1 LGDRRQ
7 RKRGGRLPLTR
18 DAMAIPPEF
27 LDELRNRLT
36 LSEVVGRRVKLVKKG
51 REHSGLCPFH
61 NEKTPSFTVSDE
73 KGFYHCFGCG
83 AHGSAIDFVMNN
95 EGLSFPE
102 AVERLAGL
110 AGMEVPQERPEDR
123 ARAEKRAGLIDVL
136 EMACGWFEEQLRSEA
151 GREVRDYLAGRG
163 LEPQTVKAFRLGFAP
178 RQRGLLAK
186 ALRARGITV
195 DQLLEAGLV
204 KRVEEGDREPGG
216 DELRDYFFHRV
227 IFPITDRRG
236 RVIAFGGRALGE
248 SKAKYLNSPDT
259 PLFHKGRVLYNLAR
273 ARKAAHDTGELL
285 VTEGYMDVIALAEG
299 GFPAAVA
306 PLGTAVTEE
315 QIEELW
321 RLCAEP
327 TLCFDGDSAGQRAA
341 FRAAERA
348 LPLLKPGKSLLF
360 ALLPPGEDPDSLLRG
375 QGPAALRGLLE
386 AAQPLA
392 DMVWRKATEGRP
404 ADTPERRAAIRAE
417 LRDQVRAIRD
427 PELREDYRQEMD
439 RRFDLVFGY
448 GGQSRGAQGA
458 GRGGGRGPGKRR
470 LGAGGGQWGGQWG
483 GYRGGPP
490 ELPARQRRQGDL
502 PRAERPEQLL
512 LATLIN
518 HNSLLIEFV
527 EDLAGIDFVTADL
540 NSLRQALIDC
550 VARNAELDSEGVK
563 CHLSNQGYSGLLA
576 TLLSPEVYVHG
587 RFARPDASAEVA
599 RQSVLHILGV
609 LRERHSGTQRAEE
622 ARALAAEMT
631 AEQLQRVQAR
641 QRLHNEEE
649 GRKVDLD
656 RFEALLQTTTDKAES

>member
-1 LGDRRQ
+1 
-7 RKRGGRLPLTR
+7 
-18 DAMAIPPEF
+18 MAFSPEF

-36 LSEVVGRRVKLVKKG
+36 LSAVVGRRVKLVKRG

-61 NEKTPSFTVSDE
+61 NEKTPSFTVSDD

-83 AHGSAIDFVMNN
+83 AHGSAIDFVMNV

-102 AVERLAGL
+102 AVERLAAQAGL
-110 AGMEVPQERPEDR
+110 QVPQDRPEDR
-123 ARAEKRAGLIDVL
+123 QRAEKRAGLIDVV
-136 EMACGWFEEQLRSEA
+136 EAACLWFEEQLASEA
-151 GREVRDYLAGRG
+151 GREARDYLAGRG
-163 LEPQTVKAFRLGFAP
+163 LDPQTVKAFRLGFAP
-178 RQRGLLAK
+178 RQRGVLAK

-195 DQLLEAGLV
+195 DQLIEAGLV
-204 KRVEEGDREPGG
+204 KRAEEAERSDADAAGEGG
-216 DELRDYFFHRV
+216 LRDYFFHRV

-285 VTEGYMDVIALAEG
+285 VTEGYMDVIALSEG

-306 PLGTAVTEE
+306 PLGTALTEE
-315 QIEELW
+315 QIEECWKLA
-321 RLCAEP
+321 AEP
-327 TLCFDGDSAGQRAA
+327 TLCFDGDAAGQRAA
-341 FRAAERA
+341 LRAAERA
-348 LPLLKPGKSLLF
+348 LPLLKPGKSLCF
-360 ALLPPGEDPDSLLRG
+360 ALLPPGDDPDSLLRS
-375 QGPAALRGLLE
+375 QGPAALRAVLE

-392 DMVWRKATEGRP
+392 DLVWRKATEGRP

-417 LRDQVRAIRD
+417 LRDQVRSIRD
-427 PELREDYRQEMD
+427 PELREDYRQEME
-439 RRFDLVFGY
+439 RRFEAVFGY
-448 GGQSRGAQGA
+448 TGQARGGQSGSRRA
-458 GRGGGRGPGKRR
+458 GGKAAGGWSPGGWSPGRSGGGRFGSR
-470 LGAGGGQWGGQWG
+470 
-483 GYRGGPP
+483 RGGRWDNQP
-490 ELPARQRRQGDL
+490 ELPARQRRPGDL
-502 PRAERPEQLL
+502 LRPERPEQLL

-527 EDLAGIDFVTADL
+527 EDLVGIDFGSGDL
-540 NSLRQALIDC
+540 NGLRQSLIDC
-550 VARNAELDSEGVK
+550 AARHADLDSEGVK
-563 CHLSNQGYSGLLA
+563 CHLSNRGYSGLLA

-609 LRERHSGTQRAEE
+609 LRDRHSGAHRAEE
-622 ARALAAEMT
+622 ARALAADMT

-641 QRLHNEEE
+641 QRLQNEED

-656 RFEALLQTTTDKAES
+656 RFEAMLQTSGNKADS

>member
-1 LGDRRQ
+1 
-7 RKRGGRLPLTR
+7 
-18 DAMAIPPEF
+18 MAFPPEF
-27 LDELRNRLT
+27 LDEVRSRTT
-36 LSEVVGRRVKLVKKG
+36 LSEVVGRRVKLVKRG

-61 NEKTPSFTVSDE
+61 NEKSPSFTVSDE

-83 AHGSAIDFVMNN
+83 AHGSAFDFIMNS

-102 AVERLAGL
+102 TVERLAGL
-110 AGMEVPQERPEDR
+110 AGLEVPQERPEDR
-123 ARAEKRAGLIDVL
+123 ERAQQRAGLIDVL
-136 EMACGWFEEQLRSEA
+136 EAAAAWFEEQLQTGAGKEA
-151 GREVRDYLAGRG
+151 RDYLERRG
-163 LEPQTVKAFRLGFAP
+163 LAADTVKAFRLGFAP
-178 RQRGLLAK
+178 RTRGVLAK

-204 KRVEEGDREPGG
+204 KRGDDGAGRD
-216 DELRDYFFHRV
+216 DEDLRDYFFHRV
-227 IFPITDRRG
+227 VFPITDRRG
-236 RVIAFGGRALGE
+236 RVIAFGGRTLGE

-321 RLCAEP
+321 RLTAEP
-327 TLCFDGDSAGQRAA
+327 TLCFDGDAAGQRAA
-341 FRAAERA
+341 FRAAARA
-348 LPLLKPGKSLLF
+348 LPLLKPGKSLRF
-360 ALLPPGEDPDSLLRG
+360 ALLPPGEDPDSLLRS

-392 DMVWRKATEGRP
+392 DMVWRQATDGRA
-404 ADTPERRAAIRAE
+404 ADTPERRAAIRAD
-417 LRDQVRAIRD
+417 LRDQTRTIRD
-427 PELREDYRQEMD
+427 PELRDDYRQEMD

-448 GGQSRGAQGA
+448 GPKSGQGRSDPGGGWRGGQAAGGQAGSGRRYGPGRGRSGA
-458 GRGGGRGPGKRR
+458 GKAAWGPPEAPSKRRGPGDLLR
-470 LGAGGGQWGGQWG
+470 
-483 GYRGGPP
+483 P
-490 ELPARQRRQGDL
+490 ERT
-502 PRAERPEQLL
+502 EQLL

-518 HNSLLIEFV
+518 HNNLLIEFV
-527 EDLAGIDFVTADL
+527 EDLVGIDFVSRDL
-540 NSLRQALIDC
+540 NDLRQALTDC
-550 VARNAELDSEGVK
+550 MARNAELDTEGVK
-563 CHLSNQGYSGLLA
+563 CHLSKQGYSGLLA
-576 TLLSPEVYVHG
+576 ALLAPEVYIHG

-609 LRERHSGTQRAEE
+609 LRERQSGSQRAEE
-622 ARALAAEMT
+622 ARVLAADMT
-631 AEQLQRVQAR
+631 ADQLKRVQAR
-641 QRLHNEEE
+641 QKLQHEEE

-656 RFEALLQTTTDKAES
+656 RFEAMLQTTVDKADS

>member
-1 LGDRRQ
+1 
-7 RKRGGRLPLTR
+7 
-18 DAMAIPPEF
+18 MAFSPEF

-36 LSEVVGRRVKLVKKG
+36 LSEVVGRRVKLVKRG
-51 REHSGLCPFH
+51 REHTGLCPFH

-83 AHGSAIDFVMNN
+83 AHGSAIDFVMNS

-102 AVERLAGL
+102 TVERLAAQ
-110 AGMEVPQERPEDR
+110 AGMAVPQEHPEDR
-123 ARAEKRAGLIDVL
+123 QRAEKRAGLIDVL
-136 EMACGWFEEQLRSEA
+136 EAACAWFEEQLLTEA
-151 GREVRDYLAGRG
+151 GREARDYLAGRG
-163 LEPQTVKAFRLGFAP
+163 LDPQTVRAFRLGFAP
-178 RQRGLLAK
+178 RQRGVLAK

-204 KRVEEGDREPGG
+204 KRAEEEGERERGEGG
-216 DELRDYFFHRV
+216 DGLRDYFFHRV

-236 RVIAFGGRALGE
+236 RVIAFGGRTLGD

-306 PLGTAVTEE
+306 PLGTALTEE

-321 RLCAEP
+321 RLTAEP
-327 TLCFDGDSAGQRAA
+327 TLCFDGDAAGQRAA

-348 LPLLKPGKSLLF
+348 LPLLKPGRSLSF
-360 ALLPPGEDPDSLLRG
+360 ALLPPGEDPDSLLRS
-375 QGPAALRGLLE
+375 QGPAALRALLE

-392 DMVWRKATEGRP
+392 DVVWRRATEGRA

-417 LRDQVRAIRD
+417 LRTQVRSIRD
-427 PELREDYRQEMD
+427 PELREDYKQEME
-439 RRFDLVFGY
+439 RRFEAVFGY
-448 GGQSRGAQGA
+448 GGQAARGQGGVQAAGGRRFGA
-458 GRGGGRGPGKRR
+458 GRLGKGGGRRPGP
-470 LGAGGGQWGGQWG
+470 W
-483 GYRGGPP
+483 RGEP
-490 ELPARQRRQGDL
+490 ELPERQRRPGDL
-502 PRAERPEQLL
+502 LRPERTEQLL

-527 EDLAGIDFVTADL
+527 EDLVGIDFVSADL
-540 NSLRQALIDC
+540 NALRQSLIDC

-576 TLLSPEVYVHG
+576 SLLSPEVYVHG

-609 LRERHSGTQRAEE
+609 LRDRHSGVHRAEE
-622 ARALAAEMT
+622 ARALAADMT

-641 QRLHNEEE
+641 QRLQNEEE

-656 RFEALLQTTTDKAES
+656 RFEAMLQSNGNKTDT

>member
-1 LGDRRQ
+1 
-7 RKRGGRLPLTR
+7 
-18 DAMAIPPEF
+18 MAFSPEF

-36 LSEVVGRRVKLVKKG
+36 LSAVVGRRVKLVKRG

-61 NEKTPSFTVSDE
+61 NEKTPSFTVSDD

-83 AHGSAIDFVMNN
+83 AHGSAIDFVMNS

-102 AVERLAGL
+102 AVERLAAQAGL
-110 AGMEVPQERPEDR
+110 QVPQDRPEDR
-123 ARAEKRAGLIDVL
+123 QRAEKRAGLIDVL
-136 EMACGWFEEQLRSEA
+136 EAACLWFEEQLASEA
-151 GREVRDYLAGRG
+151 GRESRDYLAGRG
-163 LEPQTVKAFRLGFAP
+163 LARDTVKAFRLGFAP
-178 RQRGLLAK
+178 RQRGVLAK

-195 DQLLEAGLV
+195 DQLIEAGLV
-204 KRVEEGDREPGG
+204 KRAEEAERSEADAAGEGG
-216 DELRDYFFHRV
+216 LRDYFFHRV

-285 VTEGYMDVIALAEG
+285 VTEGYMDVIALSEG

-306 PLGTAVTEE
+306 PLGTALTEE
-315 QIEELW
+315 QIEECWKLA
-321 RLCAEP
+321 AEP
-327 TLCFDGDSAGQRAA
+327 TLCFDGDAAGQRAA
-341 FRAAERA
+341 LRAAERA
-348 LPLLKPGKSLLF
+348 LPLLKPGKSLCF
-360 ALLPPGEDPDSLLRG
+360 ALLPPGDDPDSLLRS
-375 QGPAALRGLLE
+375 QGPAALRAVLE

-392 DMVWRKATEGRP
+392 DLVWRKATEGRP

-417 LRDQVRAIRD
+417 LRDQVRSIRD
-427 PELREDYRQEMD
+427 PELREDYRQEME
-439 RRFDLVFGY
+439 RRFEAVFGY
-448 GGQSRGAQGA
+448 TGQARGGQSGGRRA
-458 GRGGGRGPGKRR
+458 GGKAAGGWSSGRAGGGRFGTRR
-470 LGAGGGQWGGQWG
+470 AGRWDNQ
-483 GYRGGPP
+483 P
-490 ELPARQRRQGDL
+490 ELPARQRRPGDL
-502 PRAERPEQLL
+502 LRPERPEQLL

-527 EDLAGIDFVTADL
+527 EDLVGIDFGSADL
-540 NSLRQALIDC
+540 NGLRQSLIDC
-550 VARNAELDSEGVK
+550 VARHADLDSEGVK

-609 LRERHSGTQRAEE
+609 LRDRHSGAHRAEE
-622 ARALAAEMT
+622 ARALAADMS

-641 QRLHNEEE
+641 QRLQNEED

-656 RFEALLQTTTDKAES
+656 RFEAMLQTSGNKADS

>member
-1 LGDRRQ
+1 
-7 RKRGGRLPLTR
+7 
-18 DAMAIPPEF
+18 MAIPPEF
-27 LDELRNRLT
+27 LDELRNRVT

-83 AHGSAIDFVMNN
+83 AHGSAIDFVMNS

-123 ARAEKRAGLIDVL
+123 ARAEKRSGLIDVL
-136 EMACGWFEEQLRSEA
+136 EAACGWFEEQLRSEA
-151 GREVRDYLAGRG
+151 GREARDYLAGRG
-163 LEPQTVKAFRLGFAP
+163 LDPQTVKAFRLGFAP
-178 RQRGLLAK
+178 RQRGVLAK
-186 ALRARGITV
+186 ALRARGITA
-195 DQLLEAGLV
+195 DQLIEAGLV
-204 KRVEEGDREPGG
+204 KRAEEGAGEPGG
-216 DELRDYFFHRV
+216 DDLRDYFFHRV

-360 ALLPPGEDPDSLLRG
+360 ALLPPGEDPDSLLRS

-417 LRDQVRAIRD
+417 LRAQVRAIRD

-448 GGQSRGAQGA
+448 GGQA
-458 GRGGGRGPGKRR
+458 RGGQTGGPRGRAPGARRSGPG
-470 LGAGGGQWGGQWG
+470 GGPWG
-483 GYRGGPP
+483 GYRAWPP
-490 ELPARQRRQGDL
+490 ELPARQRRPGDL
-502 PRAERPEQLL
+502 PRPERPEQLL

-550 VARNAELDSEGVK
+550 LARNAELDSEGVK

-631 AEQLQRVQAR
+631 AEQLKRVQAR

-649 GRKVDLD
+649 GRDVDLD
-656 RFEALLQTTTDKAES
+656 RFEALLQTTTDKADS

>member
-1 LGDRRQ
+1 
-7 RKRGGRLPLTR
+7 
-18 DAMAIPPEF
+18 MAFPPEF
-27 LDELRNRLT
+27 LDELRNRVT
-36 LSEVVGRRVKLVKKG
+36 TSEVVGKRVKLVKKG

-61 NEKTPSFTVSDE
+61 NEKTPSFTVNDD

-83 AHGSAIDFVMNN
+83 AHGSAIDFVMNT

-102 AVERLAGL
+102 TVERLAGL
-110 AGMEVPQERPEDR
+110 AGLQVPQERPEDR
-123 ARAEKRAGLIDVL
+123 QRAEKRAGLIDVL
-136 EMACGWFEEQLRSEA
+136 EAACLWFEEQLRTEA
-151 GREVRDYLAGRG
+151 GKEARDYLAGRG
-163 LEPQTVKAFRLGFAP
+163 LAPETVKAFRLGFAP
-178 RQRGLLAK
+178 RQRGVLAK

-195 DQLLEAGLV
+195 DQLIEAGLV
-204 KRVEEGDREPGG
+204 KRAEDGERGG
-216 DELRDYFFHRV
+216 DSGEALGNEGGLRDYFFHRV

-236 RVIAFGGRALGE
+236 RVIAFGGRTLGD

-306 PLGTAVTEE
+306 PLGTALTED

-321 RLCAEP
+321 RLAAEP
-327 TLCFDGDSAGQRAA
+327 TLCFDGDAAGQRAA
-341 FRAAERA
+341 FRAAQRA

-360 ALLPPGEDPDSLLRG
+360 ALLPPGEDPDSLLRS
-375 QGPAALRGLLE
+375 QGPQAVRAMLD

-392 DMVWRKATEGRP
+392 DVIWRKATEGRA
-404 ADTPERRAAIRAE
+404 ADTPERRAAIRAD
-417 LRDQVRAIRD
+417 LRAEVRNIRD
-427 PELREDYRQEMD
+427 PELREDYRQEME
-439 RRFDLVFGY
+439 RRFEAVFGY
-448 GGQSRGAQGA
+448 GGQARGQAGQGRAAAGAQA
-458 GRGGGRGPGKRR
+458 KRFGGRSGGRFAGKGRRWGPIDPLEG
-470 LGAGGGQWGGQWG
+470 
-483 GYRGGPP
+483 
-490 ELPARQRRQGDL
+490 LPAKQRRPGDML
-502 PRAERPEQLL
+502 RLERPEQLL

-527 EDLAGIDFVTADL
+527 EDLAGVDFISADL
-540 NSLRQALIDC
+540 NALRQALIDC
-550 VARNAELDSEGVK
+550 VARHAELDSEGVK
-563 CHLSNQGYSGLLA
+563 CHLSSQGYSGLLA
-576 TLLSPEVYVHG
+576 TLLTPEVYVHG

-609 LRERHSGTQRAEE
+609 LRDRQSGQLRAEE
-622 ARALAAEMT
+622 ARALAADMT

-641 QRLHNEEE
+641 QRLLSEEN

-656 RFEALLQTTTDKAES
+656 RFEAMLQTSSNKADS

>member
-1 LGDRRQ
+1 
-7 RKRGGRLPLTR
+7 
-18 DAMAIPPEF
+18 MAFPPEF
-27 LDELRNRLT
+27 LDELRNRIAT
-36 LSEVVGRRVKLVKKG
+36 SEVVGKRVKLVKKG

-61 NEKTPSFTVSDE
+61 NEKTPSFTVNDD

-83 AHGSAIDFVMNN
+83 AHGSAIDFVMNS

-102 AVERLAGL
+102 AVERLAAQAGL
-110 AGMEVPQERPEDR
+110 AVPQDRPEDR
-123 ARAEKRAGLIDVL
+123 QRAEKRAGLIDVL
-136 EMACGWFEEQLRSEA
+136 EAACVWFEEQLQTQAGKEA
-151 GREVRDYLAGRG
+151 RDYLAGRG
-163 LEPQTVKAFRLGFAP
+163 LDPQTVKAFRLGFAP
-178 RQRGLLAK
+178 RQRGVLAK

-195 DQLLEAGLV
+195 DQLIEAGLV
-204 KRVEEGDREPGG
+204 KRAEEGERGEGEAVGEGG
-216 DELRDYFFHRV
+216 LRDYFFHRV

-236 RVIAFGGRALGE
+236 RVIAFGGRTLGD

-306 PLGTAVTEE
+306 PLGTALTEE
-315 QIEELW
+315 QIEECWKLA
-321 RLCAEP
+321 AEP
-327 TLCFDGDSAGQRAA
+327 TLCFDGDAAGQRAA

-375 QGPAALRGLLE
+375 QGPAAVRAVLE

-392 DMVWRKATEGRP
+392 EVVWRKAVEGRP
-404 ADTPERRAAIRAE
+404 ADTPERRAAIRAA

-427 PELREDYRQEMD
+427 PELREDYRQEME
-439 RRFDLVFGY
+439 RRFDLLFGRGAKA
-448 GGQSRGAQGA
+448 GGGAGSGRFAGPRRDGRFGAQGA
-458 GRGGGRGPGKRR
+458 GRRGF
-470 LGAGGGQWGGQWG
+470 Q
-483 GYRGGPP
+483 P
-490 ELPARQRRQGDL
+490 ELPARQRRPADL
-502 PRAERPEQLL
+502 PRPERPEQLL

-527 EDLAGIDFVTADL
+527 EDLAGIDFLSAEL
-540 NSLRQALIDC
+540 NALRQSLIDC
-550 VARNAELDSEGVK
+550 VARHAELDSEGVK
-563 CHLSNQGYSGLLA
+563 CHLCNQGYSGLLA

-587 RFARPDASAEVA
+587 RFARPDSPAELA
-599 RQSVLHILGV
+599 RQSVLHIFGV
-609 LRERHSGTQRAEE
+609 LRERHSGAHRAEE
-622 ARALAAEMT
+622 ARVLAAEMT

-641 QRLHNEEE
+641 QRLRNEEE

-656 RFEALLQTTTDKAES
+656 RFEAMLQTSGNKADG

>member
-1 LGDRRQ
+1 
-7 RKRGGRLPLTR
+7 
-18 DAMAIPPEF
+18 MAFPPEF
-27 LDELRNRLT
+27 LDELRNRIT
-36 LSEVVGRRVKLVKKG
+36 TSEVVGKRVKLVKKG
-51 REHSGLCPFH
+51 REFSGLCPFH
-61 NEKTPSFTVSDE
+61 NEKTPSFTVNDD

-83 AHGSAIDFVMNN
+83 AHGSAIDFVMNT

-102 AVERLAGL
+102 TVERLAGM

-123 ARAEKRAGLIDVL
+123 ERAQKRAGLIDVM
-136 EMACGWFEEQLRSEA
+136 EAAAAWFEEQLQTDAGKEA
-151 GREVRDYLAGRG
+151 RDYLERRG
-163 LEPQTVKAFRLGFAP
+163 LAPETVKAFRLGFAP
-178 RQRGLLAK
+178 RQRGVLAK

-195 DQLLEAGLV
+195 EQLLEAGLV
-204 KRVEEGDREPGG
+204 KRGEEGPED
-216 DELRDYFFHRV
+216 LRDYFFHRV

-236 RVIAFGGRALGE
+236 RVIAFGGRTLGE

-306 PLGTAVTEE
+306 PLGTAITEE

-321 RLCAEP
+321 RLTPEP
-327 TLCFDGDSAGQRAA
+327 TLCFDGDAAGQRAA
-341 FRAAERA
+341 FRAASRA

-386 AAQPLA
+386 TAQPLA
-392 DMVWRKATEGRP
+392 DMIWRQATEGRP

-417 LRDQVRAIRD
+417 LRDQVRTIRD
-427 PELREDYRQEMD
+427 PELREDYRQEME
-439 RRFDLVFGY
+439 RRFELVFGY
-448 GGQSRGAQGA
+448 GPKGA
-458 GRGGGRGPGKRR
+458 GGYGPKAGGQAAAGGWRGGRSGYGGGRRGGPGSKGGWNRQWGPLDEPGKRR
-470 LGAGGGQWGGQWG
+470 
-483 GYRGGPP
+483 RP
-490 ELPARQRRQGDL
+490 GDL
-502 PRAERPEQLL
+502 LRPERTEQVL

-518 HNSLLIEFV
+518 HNNLLIEFV
-527 EDLAGIDFVTADL
+527 EDLAGIDFISSEL
-540 NSLRQALIDC
+540 NALRQALIDC
-550 VARNAELDSEGVK
+550 MARNAELDTEGVK
-563 CHLSNQGYSGLLA
+563 CHLSEQGFSGLLA
-576 TLLSPEVYVHG
+576 TLLAPEVYVHG

-609 LRERHSGTQRAEE
+609 LRDRQSGVQRVEE
-622 ARALAAEMT
+622 AQALAADMT
-631 AEQLQRVQAR
+631 AEQLKRVQAR
-641 QRLHNEEE
+641 QKLRLEED

-656 RFEALLQTTTDKAES
+656 RFEAMLQTTVDKADS

>member
-1 LGDRRQ
+1 
-7 RKRGGRLPLTR
+7 
-18 DAMAIPPEF
+18 MAIPPEF

-83 AHGSAIDFVMNN
+83 AHGSAIDFVMNS

-102 AVERLAGL
+102 TVERLAGL
-110 AGMEVPQERPEDR
+110 AGMQVPQARPEDR
-123 ARAEKRAGLIDVL
+123 ERAEKRAGLIDVL
-136 EMACGWFEEQLRSEA
+136 EAACLWFEEQLRSEA
-151 GREVRDYLAGRG
+151 GREARDYLAGRG
-163 LEPQTVKAFRLGFAP
+163 LDPQTVKAFRLGFAP
-178 RQRGLLAK
+178 RQRGVLAK

-204 KRVEEGDREPGG
+204 KRAEEEESGGGSAPGEE
-216 DELRDYFFHRV
+216 ELRDYFFHRV
-227 IFPITDRRG
+227 IFPISDRRG
-236 RVIAFGGRALGE
+236 RVIAFGGRTLGE

-299 GFPAAVA
+299 GFSAAVA
-306 PLGTAVTEE
+306 PLGTALTEE

-327 TLCFDGDSAGQRAA
+327 TLCFDGDAAGQRAA

-375 QGPAALRGLLE
+375 QGAPALRAILE

-392 DMVWRKATEGRP
+392 DLVWRRAAEGRP

-427 PELREDYRQEMD
+427 PELREDYRQEME
-439 RRFDLVFGY
+439 RRFEAVFGY
-448 GGQSRGAQGA
+448 GGAA
-458 GRGGGRGPGKRR
+458 
-470 LGAGGGQWGGQWG
+470 
-483 GYRGGPP
+483 RGGPRAEGANRRFGQRFGGRRPKGGRPGGGSWGGGSWGGPRWAEP
-490 ELPARQRRQGDL
+490 ELPVKQRRPGDML
-502 PRAERPEQLL
+502 RPDRPEQLL

-527 EDLAGIDFVTADL
+527 EDLAGIDFLSADL
-540 NSLRQALIDC
+540 NALRQALIDC
-550 VARNAELDSEGVK
+550 VARHAELDSEGVK

-599 RQSVLHILGV
+599 RQSVVHILGV
-609 LRERHSGTQRAEE
+609 LRDRHSGAQRAEE
-622 ARALAAEMT
+622 ARALAADMT
-631 AEQLQRVQAR
+631 AEQLKRVQAR
-641 QRLHNEEE
+641 QRLVNEEE

-656 RFEALLQTTTDKAES
+656 RFEATLQSSGDKADS

>member
-1 LGDRRQ
+1 
-7 RKRGGRLPLTR
+7 
-18 DAMAIPPEF
+18 MAFAPEF
-27 LDELRNRLT
+27 LDELRSRVT
-36 LSEVVGRRVKLVKKG
+36 LSAVVGRRVKLVKRG

-61 NEKTPSFTVSDE
+61 NEKSPSFTVSDE

-83 AHGSAIDFVMNN
+83 AHGSAIDFVMNS

-102 AVERLAGL
+102 AVERLAAQAGL
-110 AGMEVPQERPEDR
+110 QVPEDRPEDR
-123 ARAEKRAGLIDVL
+123 ERSQRRAGLIDVV
-136 EMACGWFEEQLRSEA
+136 EAACAWFEEQLYRETGKEA
-151 GREVRDYLAGRG
+151 RDYLRQRG
-163 LEPQTVKAFRLGFAP
+163 LKQHTIEAFRLGFAP
-178 RQRGLLAK
+178 RQRGVLAK

-195 DQLLEAGLV
+195 DQLIEAGLV
-204 KRVEEGDREPGG
+204 KRAEDGERGPPEAAGAAAG
-216 DELRDYFFHRV
+216 AGEAGLRDYFFHRV

-306 PLGTAVTEE
+306 PLGTALTEE

-321 RLCAEP
+321 RLAAEP
-327 TLCFDGDSAGQRAA
+327 TLCFDGDAAGQRAA
-341 FRAAERA
+341 LRAAERA
-348 LPLLKPGKSLLF
+348 LPLLKPGKSLSF
-360 ALLPPGEDPDSLLRG
+360 ALLPPGEDPDSLLRS
-375 QGPAALRGLLE
+375 QGPAALRGILE

-392 DMVWRKATEGRP
+392 DLLWRRATEGRP

-417 LRDQVRAIRD
+417 LRTQVRAIRD
-427 PELREDYRQEMD
+427 PELREDYRQEME
-439 RRFDLVFGY
+439 RRFEAVFGY
-448 GGQSRGAQGA
+448 SGQARGGQGARGAGGGYAPRSGGFRPVGKGA
-458 GRGGGRGPGKRR
+458 GRGRWDR
-470 LGAGGGQWGGQWG
+470 
-483 GYRGGPP
+483 PP
-490 ELPARQRRQGDL
+490 ELPARQRRPGDL
-502 PRAERPEQLL
+502 LRPERTEQLL

-518 HNSLLIEFV
+518 HHNLLIEFV
-527 EDLAGIDFVTADL
+527 EDLVGIDLIGADL
-540 NSLRQALIDC
+540 NRLRQSLIDC
-550 VARNAELDSEGVK
+550 VARHAELDTEGVK
-563 CHLSNQGYSGLLA
+563 CHLSSQGYSGLLA

-609 LRERHSGTQRAEE
+609 LRERHSGVHRAEE
-622 ARALAAEMT
+622 ARALAADMT

-641 QRLHNEEE
+641 QRLQNEED

-656 RFEALLQTTTDKAES
+656 RFEAMLQTSGDKADT

>member
-1 LGDRRQ
+1 
-7 RKRGGRLPLTR
+7 
-18 DAMAIPPEF
+18 MAIPPEF

-83 AHGSAIDFVMNN
+83 AHGSAIDFVMNS

-102 AVERLAGL
+102 AVERLAAQ
-110 AGMEVPQERPEDR
+110 AGMQVPQARPEDR
-123 ARAEKRAGLIDVL
+123 ERAEKRAGLIDVL
-136 EMACGWFEEQLRSEA
+136 EAACVWFEEQLRSEA
-151 GREVRDYLAGRG
+151 GREARDYLAGRG
-163 LEPQTVKAFRLGFAP
+163 LDPQTVKSFRLGFAP
-178 RQRGLLAK
+178 RQRGVLAK

-204 KRVEEGDREPGG
+204 KRAEQGESGAGGDPGEGD
-216 DELRDYFFHRV
+216 LRDYFFHRV

-236 RVIAFGGRALGE
+236 RVIAFGGRTLGE

-306 PLGTAVTEE
+306 PLGTALTEE

-327 TLCFDGDSAGQRAA
+327 TLCFDGDAAGQRAA

-375 QGPAALRGLLE
+375 QGAPALRAILE

-392 DMVWRKATEGRP
+392 DMVWRRAAENRP

-427 PELREDYRQEMD
+427 PELREDYRQEME
-439 RRFDLVFGY
+439 RRFEAVFGY
-448 GGQSRGAQGA
+448 SGAA
-458 GRGGGRGPGKRR
+458 RGGARSGGANRR
-470 LGAGGGQWGGQWG
+470 AGQRFGGAGGTRSAADRRRLR
-483 GYRGGPP
+483 RGEMGRPALGRTGTAGPAAP
-490 ELPARQRRQGDL
+490 SGRRSAPGTTGTI
-502 PRAERPEQLL
+502 A
-512 LATLIN
+512 A
-518 HNSLLIEFV
+518 
-527 EDLAGIDFVTADL
+527 
-540 NSLRQALIDC
+540 
-550 VARNAELDSEGVK
+550 
-563 CHLSNQGYSGLLA
+563 CHL
-576 TLLSPEVYVHG
+576 
-587 RFARPDASAEVA
+587 
-599 RQSVLHILGV
+599 
-609 LRERHSGTQRAEE
+609 
-622 ARALAAEMT
+622 
-631 AEQLQRVQAR
+631 
-641 QRLHNEEE
+641 
-649 GRKVDLD
+649 
-656 RFEALLQTTTDKAES
+656 DKP

>member
-1 LGDRRQ
+1 
-7 RKRGGRLPLTR
+7 
-18 DAMAIPPEF
+18 MAFTPEF
-27 LDELRNRLT
+27 LDELRSRVT
-36 LSEVVGRRVKLVKKG
+36 LSEVVGRRVKLVKRG
-51 REHSGLCPFH
+51 REHTGLCPFH

-83 AHGSAIDFVMNN
+83 AHGSAIDFVMNS

-102 AVERLAGL
+102 TVERLAAQ
-110 AGMEVPQERPEDR
+110 AGMEVPQDRPEDR
-123 ARAEKRAGLIDVL
+123 QRAERRAGLIDVL
-136 EMACGWFEEQLRSEA
+136 EAACRWFEEQLAGEG
-151 GREVRDYLAGRG
+151 GREARDYLAGRG
-163 LEPQTVKAFRLGFAP
+163 LDPRTVKAFRLGFAP
-178 RQRGLLAK
+178 RQRGVLAK

-195 DQLLEAGLV
+195 DQLIEAGLV
-204 KRVEEGDREPGG
+204 KRAEEGERGG
-216 DELRDYFFHRV
+216 ADDDGLRDYFFHRV

-236 RVIAFGGRALGE
+236 RVIAFGGRTLGD

-306 PLGTAVTEE
+306 PLGTALTEE
-315 QIEELW
+315 QIEECW
-321 RLCAEP
+321 RLAAEP
-327 TLCFDGDSAGQRAA
+327 TLCFDGDAAGQRAA

-348 LPLLKPGKSLLF
+348 LPLLKPGKSLAF
-360 ALLPPGEDPDSLLRG
+360 ALLPPGDDPDSLLRS
-375 QGPAALRGLLE
+375 QGPAALRALLD

-392 DMVWRKATEGRP
+392 DLVWRKATEGRP
-404 ADTPERRAAIRAE
+404 ADTPERRAAIRAD
-417 LRDQVRAIRD
+417 LRDQVRSIRD
-427 PELREDYRQEMD
+427 PELREDYRQEME
-439 RRFDLVFGY
+439 RRFEAVYGY
-448 GGQSRGAQGA
+448 AGQARGGGRAAGSTQGQGRGFRPGSGRFA
-458 GRGGGRGPGKRR
+458 GRGGRWN
-470 LGAGGGQWGGQWG
+470 Q
-483 GYRGGPP
+483 PP
-490 ELPARQRRQGDL
+490 ELPARQRRPGDL
-502 PRAERPEQLL
+502 LRPERTEQLL

-527 EDLAGIDFVTADL
+527 EDLVGIDFVSAEL
-540 NSLRQALIDC
+540 NSLRQSLIDC
-550 VARNAELDSEGVK
+550 VARHAELDSEGVK
-563 CHLSNQGYSGLLA
+563 CHLSDQGYSGLLA
-576 TLLSPEVYVHG
+576 ALLSPEVYVHG

-609 LRERHSGTQRAEE
+609 LRERHSGAHRAEE

-641 QRLHNEEE
+641 QRLQNEED

-656 RFEALLQTTTDKAES
+656 RFEAMLQTSGSKADS

>member
-1 LGDRRQ
+1 
-7 RKRGGRLPLTR
+7 
-18 DAMAIPPEF
+18 MAIPPDF
-27 LDELRNRLT
+27 LDELRNRIAI
-36 LSEVVGRRVKLVKKG
+36 SEVVGKRVKLVKKG

-61 NEKTPSFTVSDE
+61 NEKTPSFTVNDD

-83 AHGSAIDFVMNN
+83 AHGSAIDFVMNS
-95 EGLSFPE
+95 EGLTFPE
-102 AVERLAGL
+102 TVERLAGL
-110 AGMEVPQERPEDR
+110 AGMQVPQERPEDR
-123 ARAEKRAGLIDVL
+123 ERAQKRASLIDVL
-136 EMACGWFEEQLRSEA
+136 EAAAAWFEEQLGTEA
-151 GREVRDYLAGRG
+151 GKEARDYLGGRG
-163 LEPQTVKAFRLGFAP
+163 LAPQTIKSFRLGFAP
-178 RQRGLLAK
+178 RQRGVLAK

-204 KRVEEGDREPGG
+204 KRAEEDGRGG
-216 DELRDYFFHRV
+216 SEENLRDYFFHRV

-306 PLGTAVTEE
+306 PLGTALTED

-321 RLCAEP
+321 RLTAEP
-327 TLCFDGDSAGQRAA
+327 TLCFDGDAAGQRAA

-360 ALLPPGEDPDSLLRG
+360 AILPPGEDPDSLLRS
-375 QGPAALRGLLE
+375 QGAAALRGLLE
-386 AAQPLA
+386 TAQPLA
-392 DMVWRKATEGRP
+392 DMVWRQAAEGRP
-404 ADTPERRAAIRAE
+404 ADTPERRAAIRAA
-417 LRDQVRAIRD
+417 LRDQVRSIRD

-439 RRFDLVFGY
+439 RRFDAVFGY
-448 GGQSRGAQGA
+448 GGHPA
-458 GRGGGRGPGKRR
+458 GGGRYGRPGGRPGGRLGGRPGGGRGRR
-470 LGAGGGQWGGQWG
+470 WGA
-483 GYRGGPP
+483 PLDP
-490 ELPARQRRQGDL
+490 LEALPVRQRRPGDL
-502 PRAERPEQLL
+502 LRLERAEQLL

-518 HNSLLIEFV
+518 HNNLLIEFV
-527 EDLAGIDFVTADL
+527 EDLAGIDFVSGDL
-540 NSLRQALIDC
+540 NHLRQALIDC

-576 TLLSPEVYVHG
+576 ALLTPEVYIHG

-609 LRERHSGTQRAEE
+609 LRDRQSGLQRAEE
-622 ARALAAEMT
+622 ARALAADMT
-631 AEQLQRVQAR
+631 ADSLRRVQAR
-641 QRLHNEEE
+641 QKLQDEED
-649 GRKVDLD
+649 GRRVDLD
-656 RFEALLQTTTDKAES
+656 RFEAMLQTSADKTDS

>member
-1 LGDRRQ
+1 
-7 RKRGGRLPLTR
+7 
-18 DAMAIPPEF
+18 MAIPPEF

-36 LSEVVGRRVKLVKKG
+36 LSEVVGRRVKLVKRG
-51 REHSGLCPFH
+51 REHTGLCPFH

-83 AHGSAIDFVMNN
+83 AHGSAIDFVMNS

-102 AVERLAGL
+102 TVERLA
-110 AGMEVPQERPEDR
+110 AQTGMEVPQERPEDR
-123 ARAEKRAGLIDVL
+123 QRSEKRAGLIDVL
-136 EMACGWFEEQLRSEA
+136 EAACAWFEEQLRA
-151 GREVRDYLAGRG
+151 PDGREARDYLAGRG
-163 LEPQTVKAFRLGFAP
+163 LDPQTVKAFRLGFAP
-178 RQRGLLAK
+178 RQRGVLAK

-204 KRVEEGDREPGG
+204 KRAEEGGEGSSG
-216 DELRDYFFHRV
+216 DDLRDYFFHRV

-236 RVIAFGGRALGE
+236 RVIAFGGRTLGD

-306 PLGTAVTEE
+306 PLGTALTEE

-321 RLCAEP
+321 RLAAEP
-327 TLCFDGDSAGQRAA
+327 TLCFDGDAAGQRAA

-348 LPLLKPGKSLLF
+348 LPLLKPGKSLSF
-360 ALLPPGEDPDSLLRG
+360 ALLPPGEDPDSLLRS
-375 QGPAALRGLLE
+375 QGAGALRALLE

-392 DMVWRKATEGRP
+392 DLVWRKATEGRA

-417 LRDQVRAIRD
+417 LRTQVRAIRD
-427 PELREDYRQEMD
+427 PELREDYKQEME
-439 RRFDLVFGY
+439 RRFEAVFGY
-448 GGQSRGAQGA
+448 GGQSSHSGRVQGA
-458 GRGGGRGPGKRR
+458 GRAAGSRRFGAGRFGKGGGRWS
-470 LGAGGGQWGGQWG
+470 GQW
-483 GYRGGPP
+483 GGPP
-490 ELPARQRRQGDL
+490 ELPAKQRRPGDL
-502 PRAERPEQLL
+502 LRPERTEQLL
-512 LATLIN
+512 LATLTN

-527 EDLAGIDFVTADL
+527 EDLAGIDFVSADL
-540 NSLRQALIDC
+540 NALRQSLIDC

-576 TLLSPEVYVHG
+576 SLLSPEVYVHG

-609 LRERHSGTQRAEE
+609 LRDRQTGVIRAEE
-622 ARALAAEMT
+622 ARALAADMT
-631 AEQLQRVQAR
+631 AEQLDRVQAR
-641 QRLHNEEE
+641 QRLQSEED

-656 RFEALLQTTTDKAES
+656 RFEAMLQSNGNKADT

>member
-1 LGDRRQ
+1 
-7 RKRGGRLPLTR
+7 
-18 DAMAIPPEF
+18 MAIPPEF
-27 LDELRNRLT
+27 LDELRNRVT
-36 LSEVVGRRVKLVKKG
+36 LSEVVGRRVKLVKRG

-61 NEKTPSFTVSDE
+61 SEKTPSFTVSDE

-83 AHGSAIDFVMNN
+83 AHGSAIDFVMNS

-102 AVERLAGL
+102 TVERLAAQ

-123 ARAEKRAGLIDVL
+123 QRAEKRTGLIDVL
-136 EMACGWFEEQLRSEA
+136 EAACAWFEEQLYTEA
-151 GREVRDYLAGRG
+151 GREARDYLAGRG
-163 LEPQTVKAFRLGFAP
+163 LEPQSVKAFRLGFAP
-178 RQRGLLAK
+178 RQRGVLAK

-204 KRVEEGDREPGG
+204 KRGEEGDQGA
-216 DELRDYFFHRV
+216 DDLRDYFFHRV

-306 PLGTAVTEE
+306 PLGTALTEE

-321 RLCAEP
+321 RLTAEP
-327 TLCFDGDSAGQRAA
+327 TLCFDGDAAGQRAA

-348 LPLLKPGKSLLF
+348 LPLLKPGKSLAF
-360 ALLPPGEDPDSLLRG
+360 ALLPPGEDPDSLLRS
-375 QGPAALRGLLE
+375 QGPAALRALLE

-392 DMVWRKATEGRP
+392 DMVWRKATEGR
-404 ADTPERRAAIRAE
+404 AANTPERRAAIRAE
-417 LRDQVRAIRD
+417 LRTQVRTIRD
-427 PELREDYRQEMD
+427 PELREDYKQEME
-439 RRFDLVFGY
+439 RRFEAVFGY
-448 GGQSRGAQGA
+448 AGQAAKGQAGGRAAGNRYGDLRAGSSRFGA
-458 GRGGGRGPGKRR
+458 GRFAK
-470 LGAGGGQWGGQWG
+470 GGGQWGQ
-483 GYRGGPP
+483 PA
-490 ELPARQRRQGDL
+490 LPAKQRRPGDL
-502 PRAERPEQLL
+502 LRPERTEQLL

-518 HNSLLIEFV
+518 HNNLLIEFV
-527 EDLAGIDFVTADL
+527 EDLAGIDFVSADL
-540 NSLRQALIDC
+540 NALRQSLIDC
-550 VARNAELDSEGVK
+550 LARNGDLDSEGVK

-576 TLLSPEVYVHG
+576 SLLSPEVYVHG
-587 RFARPDASAEVA
+587 RFARSDASAEVA
-599 RQSVLHILGV
+599 RQSLLHILGV
-609 LRERHSGTQRAEE
+609 LRDRQTGITRAEE
-622 ARALAAEMT
+622 ARALAADMT

-656 RFEALLQTTTDKAES
+656 RFEAMLQSNGDKADT

>member
-1 LGDRRQ
+1 
-7 RKRGGRLPLTR
+7 
-18 DAMAIPPEF
+18 MAFSPDF
-27 LDELRNRLT
+27 LDELRNRIT
-36 LSEVVGRRVKLVKKG
+36 LSEVVGRRVKLVKRG
-51 REHSGLCPFH
+51 REHTGLCPFH
-61 NEKTPSFTVSDE
+61 NEKSPSFTVSDD

-83 AHGSAIDFVMNN
+83 VHGSAFDFVMNT

-102 AVERLAGL
+102 TVERLAGL
-110 AGMEVPQERPEDR
+110 AGMEVPQERPEERER
-123 ARAEKRAGLIDVL
+123 AQKRAGLIDVL
-136 EMACGWFEEQLRSEA
+136 EAAAAWFEEQLQTEA
-151 GREVRDYLAGRG
+151 GKEARDYLEGRG
-163 LEPQTVKAFRLGFAP
+163 LAPQTVQAFRLGFAP

-204 KRVEEGDREPGG
+204 KRAEEGSD
-216 DELRDYFFHRV
+216 DLRDYFFHRV

-236 RVIAFGGRALGE
+236 RVIAFGGRALGD

-321 RLCAEP
+321 RLTAEP
-327 TLCFDGDSAGQRAA
+327 VLCFDGDAAGQRAA

-348 LPLLKPGKSLLF
+348 LVLLKPGKSLLF
-360 ALLPPGEDPDSLLRG
+360 ALLPPGEDPDSLLRR
-375 QGPAALRGLLE
+375 QGPAALRSLLE

-392 DMVWRKATEGRP
+392 DMVWRQATEGRS
-404 ADTPERRAAIRAE
+404 ADTPERRAAIRAA
-417 LRDQVRAIRD
+417 LRDQTRTIRD
-427 PELREDYRQEMD
+427 PELREDYRQEME
-439 RRFDLVFGY
+439 RRFELVFGY
-448 GGQSRGAQGA
+448 GPQNKGRGQSGGWRGERGSRGRSAGGRFGA
-458 GRGGGRGPGKRR
+458 GKGN
-470 LGAGGGQWGGQWG
+470 W
-483 GYRGGPP
+483 GPP
-490 ELPARQRRQGDL
+490 EAPSRHRRPADMLR
-502 PRAERPEQLL
+502 PERTEQLL

-527 EDLAGIDFVTADL
+527 EDLVGLDFVSGDL
-540 NSLRQALIDC
+540 NGLRQALIDC
-550 VARNAELDSEGVK
+550 MARNADLDSEGVK

-576 TLLSPEVYVHG
+576 KLLTPEVYVHG

-599 RQSVLHILGV
+599 RQSVLHIFSV
-609 LRERHSGTQRAEE
+609 LRERLSGSQRAEE
-622 ARALAAEMT
+622 AQALAADMT
-631 AEQLQRVQAR
+631 DDRLKRVQAR
-641 QRLHNEEE
+641 QKLLLEDE

-656 RFEALLQTTTDKAES
+656 RFEAMLQTSVNKADS

>member
-1 LGDRRQ
+1 
-7 RKRGGRLPLTR
+7 
-18 DAMAIPPEF
+18 MAFSPEF

-36 LSEVVGRRVKLVKKG
+36 LSEVVGRRVKLVKRG
-51 REHSGLCPFH
+51 REHTGLCPFH
-61 NEKTPSFTVSDE
+61 NEKSPSFTVSDD

-83 AHGSAIDFVMNN
+83 AHGSAIDFVMNS

-102 AVERLAGL
+102 TVERLAAQAGL
-110 AGMEVPQERPEDR
+110 AVPQDRPEDR
-123 ARAEKRAGLIDVL
+123 QRAEKRAGLIDVL
-136 EMACGWFEEQLRSEA
+136 EAACRWFEEQLQTQAGKEA
-151 GREVRDYLAGRG
+151 RDYLAGRG
-163 LEPQTVKAFRLGFAP
+163 LDAQTVKAFRLGFAP
-178 RQRGLLAK
+178 RQRGVLAK

-195 DQLLEAGLV
+195 DQLIEAGLV
-204 KRVEEGDREPGG
+204 KRAEEGERGG
-216 DELRDYFFHRV
+216 TDDGAGQDGDLRDYFFHRV

-236 RVIAFGGRALGE
+236 RVIAFGGRTLGD

-306 PLGTAVTEE
+306 PLGTALTEE

-321 RLCAEP
+321 RLAAEP
-327 TLCFDGDSAGQRAA
+327 TLCFDGDAAGQRAA
-341 FRAAERA
+341 IRAAQRA

-360 ALLPPGEDPDSLLRG
+360 ALLPPGEDPDSLLRS
-375 QGPAALRGLLE
+375 QGPQAVRAMLD

-392 DMVWRKATEGRP
+392 DVIWRKATEGRA
-404 ADTPERRAAIRAE
+404 ADTPERRAAIRAD
-417 LRDQVRAIRD
+417 LRAEVRNIRD
-427 PELREDYRQEMD
+427 PELREDYRQEME
-439 RRFDLVFGY
+439 RRFEAVFGY
-448 GGQSRGAQGA
+448 AGQGQARGQGRA
-458 GRGGGRGPGKRR
+458 
-470 LGAGGGQWGGQWG
+470 AGGGQAKRLGGRPGGRFAGKGRRWGGPIDPLEG
-483 GYRGGPP
+483 
-490 ELPARQRRQGDL
+490 LPAKQRRPGDL
-502 PRAERPEQLL
+502 LRLERPEQLL

-527 EDLAGIDFVTADL
+527 EDLAGIDFISADL
-540 NSLRQALIDC
+540 NALRQALIDC

-576 TLLSPEVYVHG
+576 TLLTPEVYVHG

-609 LRERHSGTQRAEE
+609 LRDRQSGQLRAEE
-622 ARALAAEMT
+622 ARALAADMT

-641 QRLHNEEE
+641 QKLLSEEN

-656 RFEALLQTTTDKAES
+656 RFEAMLQTSSNKADS